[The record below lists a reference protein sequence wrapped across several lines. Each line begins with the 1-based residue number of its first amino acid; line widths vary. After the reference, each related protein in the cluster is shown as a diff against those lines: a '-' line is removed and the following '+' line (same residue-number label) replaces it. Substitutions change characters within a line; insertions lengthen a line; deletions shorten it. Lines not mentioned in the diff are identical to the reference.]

1 MSLTNLLIGLAVLA
15 WLIYRQ
21 LRVRRLHDRSGGIVL
36 LVLAIYGAY
45 STYQV
50 IRGSHLGGV
59 VLGLLVG
66 SLLVGSTLGA
76 IRAATVKLW
85 SQDGQILRQ
94 GTWLT
99 ATLWA
104 VAFAVHLLVDRL
116 ITIIGGPKDL
126 GDASIL
132 LYLAISWWT
141 QSLITQARA
150 ETLRKDSRESP
161 TITFTS

>member
-15 WLIYRQ
+15 WLIHRQ
-21 LRVRRLHDRSGGIVL
+21 LQVRSLKDRSRSIIL
-36 LVLAIYGAY
+36 LVLGVYGAS

-50 IRGSHLGGV
+50 IQGSHLTWGLGVLLGSFVVGGA
-59 VLGLLVG
+59 
-66 SLLVGSTLGA
+66 LGA

-99 ATLWA
+99 ATLWV
-104 VAFAVHLLVDRL
+104 VAFGLHLLADRL
-116 ITIIGGPKDL
+116 ITNSGGPTGL
-126 GDASIL
+126 GGASIL
-132 LYLAISWWT
+132 LYLAITWWF

-150 ETLRKDSRESP
+150 EPLRRTGASLGQ
-161 TITFTS
+161 